1 MTTLWRNYLI
11 AAALP
16 SCLLLVGL
24 PASVCCGA
32 TFADGTAAFYPPGF
46 AGGGSNT
53 AWGDYDNDGFPDLMA
68 SGLVLHNE
76 SGTSFSLASTAI
88 SNAIWG
94 DYNNDGNL
102 DLYGFGG
109 RRLMENN
116 GAGGFTVVG
125 TNDGKI
131 PTVNPHLAL
140 GAAWADLDNDGYLDI
155 YSGGYEDG
163 FPGPTLP
170 DSIMTYNTGT
180 QEFDITWSATA
191 GVARGV
197 TAADFDRD
205 GDQDIYVSNY
215 RQQANILWQN
225 DGTGTMTNVAVARNV
240 DGDNPPVAPSLNA
253 YGHTIGSA
261 WGDMD
266 NDGWLDLF
274 VGNFNHHDGRW
285 SDEAKFMRNP
295 GGPGPFVQMAELDG
309 ADWQESYAT
318 PALGDYDNDG
328 DLDLYFTTVYGG
340 DAPRLYQNDGSWNFT
355 NVTTAAFPSIGLGPT
370 SQAAWADVDNDGDL
384 DLATDGR
391 LFINDASSNGNHWLK
406 IHLEGDGTTVNSSAI
421 GAQVRVST
429 GTQTMTRQVEGATG
443 QGNQNDLTLHYG
455 LGSYAGLV
463 DIEILWPDGTLR
475 TITDITTDQ
484 LVNAMFACDVPGDLN
499 CDGFVGGADLDII
512 IGHWGQSVTPG
523 ELLLGDPSGDGF
535 VGGGDL
541 DFVQANWGNG
551 VPLVVAAAS
560 SVPEPGSLALLTLGG
575 LALLVPR
582 CRYRVK
588 KNTHVQDP

>member
-1 MTTLWRNYLI
+1 MTALWRNYLT
-11 AAALP
+11 AAALHG
-16 SCLLLVGL
+16 CLLLVVL
-24 PASVCCGA
+24 SASTCFGA
-32 TFADGTAAFYPPGF
+32 TLTRAPLFYP
-46 AGGGSNT
+46 GGQFRLGNS

-68 SGLVLHNE
+68 SGWVLHNE

-116 GAGGFTVVG
+116 GAGALGLTVVG

-131 PTVNPHLAL
+131 PTVNPHLTL
-140 GAAWADLDNDGYLDI
+140 GAAWVDLNNDGYLDI
-155 YSGGYEDG
+155 YSGGYNG
-163 FPGPTLP
+163 LA

-180 QEFDITWSATA
+180 QEFDITWSQA
-191 GVARGV
+191 GWNARGV

-205 GDQDIYVSNY
+205 GDQDVYVSNY
-215 RQQANILWQN
+215 NQQANILWQN
-225 DGTGTMTNVAVARNV
+225 DGFGVMTNVAVARNV
-240 DGDNPPVAPSLNA
+240 DGDNPPVAPSGNP

-309 ADWQESYAT
+309 ADWQESYAA

-328 DLDLYFTTVYGG
+328 DLDLYFTAVYGG
-340 DAPRLYQNDGSWNFT
+340 DAPRLYRNDGNWNFT
-355 NVTTAAFPSIGLGPT
+355 NVTAAAGLAGIENT
-370 SQAAWADVDNDGDL
+370 FQGAWADVDNDGDL
-384 DLATDGR
+384 DLATGGY
-391 LFINDASSNGNHWLK
+391 LHINDASSNGNHWLK
-406 IHLEGDGTTVNSSAI
+406 IHLTGDGTMVNSSAI
-421 GAQVRVST
+421 GAQVIVRDDI
-429 GTQTMTRQVEGATG
+429 GNILGTRQVEGATG

-463 DIEILWPDGTLR
+463 DFEILWPDGTLR

-484 LVNAMFACDVPGDLN
+484 LVDAMLAFDVLGDLN
-499 CDGFVGGADLDII
+499 SDGFVGGADLDIV

-523 ELLLGDPSGDGF
+523 DLLLGDPSGDGF

-575 LALLVPR
+575 LVLLMGMWPR
-582 CRYRVK
+582 K
-588 KNTHVQDP
+588 TSIILDSPSPG